1 MSTNSLVI
9 LICGLVAMVVL
20 VFLILFIG
28 SRRKTR
34 RAGNTHTTPA
44 PTTTERTTRHRE
56 ES

>member
-28 SRRKTR
+28 SRRKTQ